1 MMNYSNNFNKFQK
14 IMVVQIF
21 ISLLFLLQK
30 QFPILQSNI
39 INYPYIA

>member
-1 MMNYSNNFNKFQK
+1 MMIYSNNLDKFQK

-21 ISLLFLLQK
+21 IWVPFLLQK

-39 INYPYIA
+39 IT